1 MTTPAQPPTGP
12 DDQYG
17 APPNAWGPP
26 PGPGQ
31 QPWGPPAPQGWGPA
45 GPASGDETTWALL
58 AHLSYF
64 VLGLIGPLVI
74 YLVKKDTSPFVR
86 QHAAEALNFHIT
98 LTIAV
103 FVSVFLMVVLI
114 GFLLLPLVLIAGAVY
129 AVLAAIAANKGQP
142 YRYPLTLRLV
152 S

>member
-1 MTTPAQPPTGP
+1 MTTPAEPPTGP
-12 DDQYG
+12 DSPYG
-17 APPNAWGPP
+17 SPPPGWGPP
-26 PGPGQ
+26 PGPPP
-31 QPWGPPAPQGWGPA
+31 QPWQGQGGWQAHPGAPVA
-45 GPASGDETTWALL
+45 GDDTTWALL

-86 QHAAEALNFHIT
+86 GHAAEALNFHIT

-103 FVSVFLMVVLI
+103 FASFLLMIVII
-114 GFLLLPLVLIAGAVY
+114 GFVLLPLIVIAGAVY
-129 AVLAAIAANKGQP
+129 AVLAAIAANRGQA